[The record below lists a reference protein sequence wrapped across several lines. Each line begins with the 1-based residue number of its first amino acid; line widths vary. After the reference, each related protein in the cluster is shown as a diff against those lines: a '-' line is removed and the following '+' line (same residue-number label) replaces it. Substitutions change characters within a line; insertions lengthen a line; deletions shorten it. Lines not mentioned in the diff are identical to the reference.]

1 MSLFRLIQQSI
12 DRFTEASGR
21 VLLWLSL
28 LMMLTVCTVVV
39 LRYVFG
45 IGSIPLQELSTYL
58 HSSVFMLGAAY
69 TFKHD
74 GHVRVDILYRNFSAR
89 KKAWVN
95 SLGTLIFLLP
105 ICAYI
110 FIISWEFVLQSW
122 QIMETSAEPGGIPA
136 VFLLKSLIPLMALNL
151 GLQGIAEILRNGLFL
166 MSATDARTDT
176 LTTSETAQ

>member
-1 MSLFRLIQQSI
+1 MSLFLSIQRAI
-12 DRFTEASGR
+12 DSFTETSGR
-21 VLLWLSL
+21 VLLWFSL
-28 LMMLTVCTVVV
+28 LMMITVCVVV
-39 LRYVFG
+39 TLRYVFG
-45 IGSIPLQELSTYL
+45 IGAIPLQEFSTYL

-69 TFKHD
+69 TLKHD

-110 FIISWEFVLQSW
+110 FIISWGFVSQSW

-136 VFLLKSLIPLMALNL
+136 VFLLKTLIPLMAFNL
-151 GLQGIAEILRNGLFL
+151 ALQGIAEILRNALFL
-166 MSATDARTDT
+166 TSPTVAN
-176 LTTSETAQ
+176 TTTPPTTEINL